1 MNDIYHSIANSP
13 LGRKLFSAINLPIPV
28 ELERWVQGQST
39 FIKGKILVG
48 TTADT
53 PVIESVLK
61 TLGDASCTIQFN
73 KESHDA
79 EAVEQA
85 AQKAHVSIT
94 PLGTS
99 RGASSFKALIFD
111 ASEIE
116 SSAQLKAMYDF
127 FHPVVRD
134 LETCGRVVVIGRPP
148 ENASTPEAAAAQRS
162 LEGFT
167 RSLGKETGKK
177 GITTQLVYVT
187 KGAENQLISC
197 LRFLLSP
204 KSAYVSAQVIRIS
217 RAKAVDK
224 DFNWIKPL
232 EGKKALVTGASRG
245 IGLAIAKILAR
256 DGAQVIGLDVPAA
269 EAELKQVMGALN
281 GESLTLDITE
291 DTAPAQLVEFAK
303 SKGGIDVI
311 VHNAGVTRDKTLG
324 GMPEHFW
331 DQVISINLSA
341 VERINEALLST
352 EAINQGGRIV
362 CVSSM
367 NGIAGSF
374 GQTNYATSKAGL
386 IGYVHA
392 MASHL
397 TKQEITINAVA
408 PGFIETQMTA
418 AMPFAI
424 REVGRRMN
432 ALSQGGQP
440 IDVAETIAFFASPA
454 SAGVN
459 GNVVR
464 VCGQSLIGA

>member
-1 MNDIYHSIANSP
+1 MNDLYHSIANSP

-39 FIKGKILVG
+39 FIKGKVLVG

-53 PVIESVLK
+53 AVIESVLK

-73 KESHDA
+73 RESPDA
-79 EAVEQA
+79 EAIEQA

-94 PLGTS
+94 PLSPSKGS
-99 RGASSFKALIFD
+99 NSFKALIFD

-116 SSAQLKAMYDF
+116 TSGQLKALYEF
-127 FHPVVRD
+127 FHPVIRN
-134 LETCGRVVVIGRPP
+134 LEPCGRVVVIGRPP
-148 ENASTPEAAAAQRS
+148 ENANTPEAAAAHRS

-187 KGAENQLISC
+187 KGAENQLVSS

-204 KSAYVSAQVIRIS
+204 KSAYVSAQVLRIS
-217 RAKAVDK
+217 RAKAIDK

-245 IGLAIAKILAR
+245 IGLAIAKVLAR
-256 DGAQVIGLDVPAA
+256 DGAKVIGLDIPAA
-269 EAELKQVMGALN
+269 ETELKQAMGSLN
-281 GESLTLDITE
+281 AEAITLDISE
-291 DTAPAQLVEFAK
+291 DAAPQQLVEFAK
-303 SKGGIDVI
+303 SMGGFDVI

-331 DQVISINLSA
+331 DQVININLSA
-341 VERINEALLST
+341 VEKINNALLGA
-352 EAINQGGRIV
+352 EAINEGGRIV

-374 GQTNYATSKAGL
+374 GQTNYAVSKAGL

-392 MASHL
+392 MASVVS
-397 TKQEITINAVA
+397 KQEITINAVA

-432 ALSQGGQP
+432 ALSQGGKP
-440 IDVAETIAFFASPA
+440 VDVAETIAFFASGA
-454 SAGVN
+454 SSGVN
-459 GNVVR
+459 GNVLR